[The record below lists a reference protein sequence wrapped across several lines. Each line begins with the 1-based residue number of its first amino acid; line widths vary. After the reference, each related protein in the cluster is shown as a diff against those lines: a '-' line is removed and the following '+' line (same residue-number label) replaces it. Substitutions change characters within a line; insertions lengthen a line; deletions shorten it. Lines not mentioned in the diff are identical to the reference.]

1 DVVGICNFVVIEIL
15 KQIKSEL
22 FEFCSTFWCFVFHVA
37 LILVPDV
44 IPMDSLVTDDETDQ
58 VSRIGQTSLRGQ
70 IHWPIKTRINQER
83 LQNYRRDLAV
93 LWVIGLI
100 VFNDF
105 VSFVLQRWFFASPTE
120 NIFDGLSGSEGR
132 KNRWV
137 RLRLNGLHKH
147 DVRQHRF
154 LVQRQ

>member
-1 DVVGICNFVVIEIL
+1 VGICNFVVIEIL

-70 IHWPIKTRINQER
+70 IHWPIKTSIKQER
-83 LQNYRRDLAV
+83 LQNYRSDLAL
-93 LWVIGLI
+93 LWVIAHI

-105 VSFVLQRWFFASPTE
+105 VRFVLQRWIISSRTQ
-120 NIFDGLSGSEGR
+120 NIVHGIR
-132 KNRWV
+132 
-137 RLRLNGLHKH
+137 
-147 DVRQHRF
+147 
-154 LVQRQ
+154 

>member
-1 DVVGICNFVVIEIL
+1 L

-70 IHWPIKTRINQER
+70 IHWPIKTRIKQER
-83 LQNYRRDLAV
+83 LQNYRSDLAH
-93 LWVIGLI
+93 LWIIALI
-100 VFNDF
+100 VVNDI
-105 VSFVLQRWFFASPTE
+105 VSLVLQRWFVASTME
-120 NIFDGLSGSEGR
+120 NIVYGISDSEGR
-132 KNRWV
+132 KDR
-137 RLRLNGLHKH
+137 
-147 DVRQHRF
+147 
-154 LVQRQ
+154 